1 MDTFVY
7 PSTINY
13 VAGAQPHSA
22 VLTIEPLFHG
32 YGTTIGNALRRVLL
46 SSLPGGALTGV
57 KIVGIPHEFTTMD
70 GVKED
75 AVEIRMNLKQIALKI
90 HTDAPVRL
98 HLSKKGKGPI
108 TAGDF
113 TPNSDVEIVNP
124 ETVIA
129 TLTDDTTT
137 FALEAMAEIG
147 YGYVPTEERESE
159 EMEVGWI
166 KLDAL
171 YSPVKSIAFRVE
183 PVRIGEITNY
193 DRVVMD
199 IETSGVLSPEDA
211 VRASTEI
218 LMKHF
223 SLLAGTMPTGGV
235 GADNE

>member
-7 PSTINY
+7 PTTIDY
-13 VAGAQPHSA
+13 AAGEEAHSA
-22 VLTIEPLFHG
+22 TLTVEPLFHG

-57 KIVGIPHEFTTMD
+57 KIAGISHEFTTME

-75 AVEIRMNLKQIALKI
+75 AVEIRMNLKQVGIKVHA
-90 HTDAPVRL
+90 DVPVRL
-98 HLSKKGKGPI
+98 QLSKKGKGAV

-113 TPNSDVEIVNP
+113 AANADVEIVNP
-124 ETVIA
+124 NAVIA
-129 TLTDDTTT
+129 TLTDDNTT
-137 FALEAMAEIG
+137 FELEAMAETG
-147 YGYVPTEERESE
+147 YGYVPTEEREKE
-159 EMEVGWI
+159 ETEVGWI

-171 YSPVKSIAFRVE
+171 YSPVKSVAFRVE

-199 IETSGVLSPEDA
+199 IETNGVISPEEA
-211 VRASTEI
+211 VKASTEI

-223 SLLAGTMPTGGV
+223 SLLAGDTPA
-235 GADNE
+235 ADEPSAEE

>member
-7 PSTINY
+7 PSTIEY
-13 VAGAQPHSA
+13 VPGELHSA
-22 VLTIEPLFHG
+22 TLTIEPLFHG

-57 KIVGIPHEFTTMD
+57 KIAGVSHEFTTMK

-75 AVEIRMNLKQIALKI
+75 GVEIRMNLKQVALKVFSN
-90 HTDAPVRL
+90 TPVRL
-98 HLSKKGKGPI
+98 YLSKKGKGPV

-113 TPNSDVEIVNP
+113 TANADVEIVNP
-124 ETVIA
+124 HIVIA
-129 TLTDDTTT
+129 TLTDDATT
-137 FALEAMAEIG
+137 FELEALAETG
-147 YGYVPTEERESE
+147 YGYVQTEERANE
-159 EMEVGWI
+159 ETEVNWI

-171 YSPVKSIAFRVE
+171 YSPVRAIAFRVE

-199 IETSGVLSPEDA
+199 IETNGVISPEEA
-211 VRASTEI
+211 VKASTEI

-223 SLLAGTMPTGGV
+223 SLLGGTSAAPETG
-235 GADNE
+235 AENE